1 MNPLKNMKVSLKLTL
16 GFSIVVL
23 FTVGVALVGY
33 VNLRTLN
40 TQLADLY
47 EYRVLPI
54 EELGEVDST
63 LYRLRGDVYKYI
75 LLPDERQATR
85 ESIQADIETIHTGLD
100 TFRDNPLTAEEQAA
114 LDTLDQELATY
125 LGLVNGMIAD
135 VDAGKTDGVLDNLR
149 DGSAASNARKA
160 VGAAVDALSALNVDL
175 AAASHQQGD
184 AAFDQATL
192 ILIVSTAIAVVLAA
206 ALGFLI
212 TRIIVG
218 PLAVVNRAAKGIAE
232 GDLDQVIDVASRDE
246 IGEMS
251 MSFGQMIVYLQ
262 SMAEVGEKIADGD
275 LTETVSPKSE
285 KDLLGNAFAHMLE
298 NLKTLIGHVSE
309 NAGHVSAASTQL
321 SSSAAQ
327 AGQATSQIALTV
339 QQVARGTT
347 QQTAS
352 ITQTASGMEQMKRAI
367 DGVAR
372 GAQEQASA
380 VAEVASAL
388 DQLRNAI
395 QQVSGNAETVC
406 RNSADATE
414 AARNGAETVA
424 HTIRSM
430 EAIRTKVGVSASK
443 VREMGQR
450 SDQIGTIVEAID
462 DIASQ
467 TNLLALNAAIEAA
480 RAGEHGKGF
489 AVVADEVRKLAER
502 ASAATKEIG
511 SLITSMQ
518 GTVAEAVRAM
528 DEGGQEIERGAT
540 ASQQAGDALTQITRA
555 SQSVQQ
561 QASAALEATGRMS
574 GFSNQLLEATESVRA
589 VIEENTAVTEEMA
602 AGAGEIVGSV
612 ENVASVS
619 EENAAAVEEVSA
631 SSEEMSAQVEEVSSA
646 AQSLAS
652 MAQDLQRVVGQ
663 FRLSSDQVGA
673 VGTVAVRAQ
682 PRVLAR

>member
-23 FTVGVALVGY
+23 FTIAIAIVGY
-33 VNLRTLN
+33 INLRTLDA
-40 TQLADLY
+40 QLADLY
-47 EYRVLPI
+47 QYRVVPL
-54 EELGEVDST
+54 ENLGEVDT
-63 LYRLRGDVYKYI
+63 TMFKLRGDVYKYI
-75 LLPDERQATR
+75 LLEDERQTTL
-85 ESIQADIETIHTGLD
+85 ESIKTDIETLHTRLAEFHD
-100 TFRDNPLTAEEQAA
+100 LPLTDEEQAA
-114 LDTLDQELATY
+114 LDTLDQDLATY
-125 LGLVNGMIAD
+125 LAFVDGMLAD
-135 VDAGKTDGVLDNLR
+135 TDAGKIDAVLDNLR
-149 DGSAASNARKA
+149 DGSPASNARKA
-160 VGAAVDALSALNVDL
+160 VGEAVDVLLALNVDL
-175 AAASHQQGD
+175 AEASHEQGR

-192 ILIVSTAIAVVLAA
+192 IMVASTIVAVLLAGI
-206 ALGFLI
+206 LGFLI

-232 GDLDQVIDVASRDE
+232 GDLDQVIDVTSRDE

-251 MSFGQMIVYLQ
+251 LSFGQMIVYLQ
-262 SMAEVGEKIADGD
+262 SMADVGEKIADGD

-285 KDLLGNAFAHMLE
+285 KDLLGNAFAHMLA
-298 NLKTLIGHVSE
+298 NLQGLIGQVSE

-327 AGQATSQIALTV
+327 AGQATSQIAATV

-380 VAEVASAL
+380 VAEVASAVE
-388 DQLRNAI
+388 QLRNAI
-395 QQVSGNAETVC
+395 KQVSGNADTVS

-424 HTIRSM
+424 NTIRSM
-430 EAIRTKVGVSASK
+430 EAIRTKVGLSATK

-502 ASAATKEIG
+502 ASSATKEIG

-518 GTVAEAVRAM
+518 STVAEAVRAM
-528 DEGGQEIERGAT
+528 DEGGQEIERGAST
-540 ASQQAGDALTQITRA
+540 SQQAGDALAKITRA
-555 SQSVQQ
+555 SQTVHQ
-561 QASAALEATGRMS
+561 QAAAALEATGKMS
-574 GFSNQLLEATESVRA
+574 GFSNQLLEATETVRA
-589 VIEENTAVTEEMA
+589 VVEENTAVTEEMA
-602 AGAGEIVGSV
+602 AGAGEIVGSI

-652 MAQDLQRVVGQ
+652 MAQDLQRVVDQ
-663 FRLSSDQVGA
+663 FKLSTKNA
-673 VGTVAVRAQ
+673 NAIETIPVRAQ
-682 PRVLAR
+682 RPVPVR